1 MKRPNAVT
9 PPPSVAPPT
18 SRVAPPAP
26 PAAPAKPRTAAL
38 SSRVAPEAPGSPPR
52 PTTPPATSK
61 RRGAKS
67 VAAGAV
73 DAPHTVA
80 PAPAAPP
87 ISMTRVKPAPPAT
100 STPAPPALA
109 PPAPPAPPTPAPPTP
124 DHDRGGTS
132 GPNGREAGP
141 KLPIRLAEGS
151 DASGQR
157 GGADGR
163 SAKSALRAAARRRRR
178 VEQQEARRFTE
189 RSRRRRLTWIVSL
202 GALAAL
208 VLVVLFTAYSP
219 VFAVRAITVQGTSR
233 IDAAQVQSALADQ
246 VGKPLALVDFGR
258 MESELAGF
266 PLIQS
271 YSTESS
277 LPNTLIVRIVERQ
290 PVAQITAAA
299 GGFDLIDPAGVV
311 VSHSDARQAGFPV
324 IDTAASAVGSAGFIG
339 ATAVL
344 RAMPA
349 DLLAKVDTISAA
361 TPDSVS
367 FTLSG
372 AGQKVVW
379 GSDANSTLKA
389 KVLDKLIGTQDAEK
403 SLTYDVSSPESPVV
417 SG

>member
-1 MKRPNAVT
+1 
-9 PPPSVAPPT
+9 
-18 SRVAPPAP
+18 
-26 PAAPAKPRTAAL
+26 
-38 SSRVAPEAPGSPPR
+38 
-52 PTTPPATSK
+52 
-61 RRGAKS
+61 
-67 VAAGAV
+67 
-73 DAPHTVA
+73 
-80 PAPAAPP
+80 
-87 ISMTRVKPAPPAT
+87 MTRVKAVAPAATVPPANALPATVPPAT
-100 STPAPPALA
+100 VPPAAA
-109 PPAPPAPPTPAPPTP
+109 PATTAAPRKDAT
-124 DHDRGGTS
+124 
-132 GPNGREAGP
+132 
-141 KLPIRLAEGS
+141 GS
-151 DASGQR
+151 KGDLNEHSASLSSPG
-157 GGADGR
+157 GGAGTR
-163 SAKSALRAAARRRRR
+163 SARSALRAAARRRR

-202 GALAAL
+202 GAIAAL

-233 IDAAQVQSALADQ
+233 IDAGQVQAALADQ

-299 GGFDLIDPAGVV
+299 GGFDLVDPAGVV
-311 VSHSDARQAGFPV
+311 VSHSDARQDGFPV
-324 IDTAASAVGSAGFIG
+324 IDTAASAVGSPGFLG

-349 DLLAKVDTISAA
+349 DLLAKVDTITAA

-372 AGQKVVW
+372 ADQKVVW
-379 GSDANSTLKA
+379 GSDANSALKA
-389 KVLDKLIGTQDAEK
+389 KVLDKLIGTQNADD